1 MAVGQWARNEK
12 TGERTMAIV
21 IGKNKNGET
30 LNSSDGVT
38 DGIDTIIGNAGA
50 DTIYAGG
57 GDDLIKGGG
66 GADIIDGQAGR
77 DGVTY
82 EDSAVGVEVSLVTG
96 KGKGGTAEG
105 DKLTSIEDVYGS
117 QFDDKL
123 IGNSK
128 DNTLGGDD
136 GNDTLKGGGGSD
148 TLMGGAGNDILEV
161 DGSGD
166 TVDGG
171 EDNDTIVLKSDKGLE
186 INLNSVFIDENAN
199 GAGIAFGG
207 HNSPYWEGIGHQK
220 PSQPHFPSDPVEVTN
235 VENVIGSSYDDDIYG
250 NDVANNLSGGN
261 GNDVLAG
268 GAGDDILSGGNGND
282 IIHGGSGADLLTG
295 GLNSDTF
302 IFFSPDDSR
311 IVGGKPEDVITD
323 FQQGTDKIDLS
334 HIDFGLNELLSLDN
348 QNVGGTNYSYVG
360 IDANQNGMFD
370 EGEFAIAVK
379 VAAGTILNS
388 GDLLI

>member
-1 MAVGQWARNEK
+1 
-12 TGERTMAIV
+12 MAIV

-30 LNSSDGVT
+30 LDASDGVT
-38 DGIDTIIGNAGA
+38 GGTDTIIGNDGA

-82 EDSAVGVEVSLVTG
+82 EDSEVGVEVSLVTG

-105 DKLTSIEDVYGS
+105 DKLTSIQDLYGS

-123 IGNSK
+123 IGNGL
-128 DNTLGGDD
+128 DNKLGGLD
-136 GNDTLKGGGGSD
+136 GDDTLKGGGGSD
-148 TLMGGAGNDILEV
+148 ILIGGAGNDVLEV
-161 DGSGD
+161 DGIGD

-186 INLNSVFIDENAN
+186 INLDSGFIDENTN
-199 GAGIAFGG
+199 GAGITWGG
-207 HNSPYWEGIGHQK
+207 TNSPYWEGIGHQK
-220 PSQPHFPSDPVEVTN
+220 PSQPHFYGDPIEVSN
-235 VENVIGSSYDDDIYG
+235 VENVIGSAYDDDIFG
-250 NDVANNLSGGN
+250 NDLANNLSGGN

-268 GAGDDILSGGNGND
+268 RNGDDILSGGNGND
-282 IIHGGSGADLLTG
+282 IIHGGWGADLLTG
-295 GLNSDTF
+295 GLHGDRF
-302 IFFSPDDSR
+302 VFFSADDSR

-323 FQQGTDKIDLS
+323 FQQGYDKIDLS

-348 QNVGGTNYSYVG
+348 QNIGGTNYSYVG
-360 IDANQNGMFD
+360 IDANQNGTFD
-370 EGEFAIAVK
+370 EGEFAVAVK

-388 GDLLI
+388 GDLFI